1 MFTDNQP
8 LTLHKLMGM
17 GCIVIVTAIYLSG
30 TDDLDQLLALLSK
43 FFKLSCLYCRGMCTQ
58 KLFRIYVKG
67 ILHIPRRVIL
77 WYVGTL
83 KVIEIHL
90 YFRAFLYRVAQ
101 TDE

>member
-1 MFTDNQP
+1 M
-8 LTLHKLMGM
+8 K
-17 GCIVIVTAIYLSG
+17 YLS
-30 TDDLDQLLALLSK
+30 LIHILSK

-83 KVIEIHL
+83 KVIAVSYTHL
-90 YFRAFLYRVAQ
+90 DVYKRQVLR
-101 TDE
+101 TKHCCRTC